1 MTMDMLLKGLRGE
14 EKEKEKSTEEKSD
27 MKMPKPPKK
36 NKPPLTFKDFG
47 IGKLLVVGVCIGVL
61 LLLSFPG
68 VFGGGEKKE
77 ENVGT
82 ITGSSKKSESIDNYQ
97 EYTDKLENRL
107 KQILSEVSNIG
118 KTEVMIT
125 LKSSKELV
133 TLKDQP
139 YEKESTTEKDSAG
152 GTRDSESTKQQES
165 TVYSTNG
172 SGNSSPYVIKELE
185 PEIEGVLVIAEGG
198 DNKAV
203 VSDIIESV
211 SVLFDVPI
219 HKIKVMNMK

>member
-1 MTMDMLLKGLRGE
+1 MTMDILLRGLRGE
-14 EKEKEKSTEEKSD
+14 EKENEKLTEDKSD
-27 MKMPKPPKK
+27 TKMPKPPKK
-36 NKPPLTFKDFG
+36 NKNPLTLKEFG
-47 IGKLLVVGVCIGVL
+47 IGKLLVIGVCIGVL
-61 LLLSFPG
+61 LLLSFPNA
-68 VFGGGEKKE
+68 FGGGNKE
-77 ENVGT
+77 EESIGSVT
-82 ITGSSKKSESIDNYQ
+82 TSSKKSESIDNYQ

-133 TLKDQP
+133 TLKDKP

-152 GTRDSESTKQQES
+152 GTRESESTKQQDT

-198 DNKAV
+198 DNKGV
-203 VSDIIESV
+203 VSEIIESV
-211 SVLFDVPI
+211 SVLFDVPV
-219 HKIKVMNMK
+219 HKIKVMDMK